1 MIKEVLLRTI
11 AGSGGYSFIITDEYF
26 QLPRIT
32 LSKAE
37 GLVFLHL
44 PYYVQSLS
52 LVGWLNN
59 VLGNALGDDL
69 ASGRFKRH
77 LVTIPNPIKGID
89 GILPRDTFSMS
100 DPCTTF
106 QGLIKASEYEQA
118 DANALILSDL
128 IAPRIPV
135 TYSSP

>member
-1 MIKEVLLRTI
+1 MINASFVSLETVIKEVLLRTI

-69 ASGRFKRH
+69 L
-77 LVTIPNPIKGID
+77 LVVSKDI
-89 GILPRDTFSMS
+89 
-100 DPCTTF
+100 
-106 QGLIKASEYEQA
+106 
-118 DANALILSDL
+118 
-128 IAPRIPV
+128 
-135 TYSSP
+135 